1 MATAGESPGN
11 PRDEPDAGAELLDL
25 AVYNEHGATVVAVI
39 GELDML
45 TTPLLESRVI
55 DELAEGPAALVLDL
69 SGVTF
74 LGSSGLAL
82 LVQTR
87 ERATERGIRLRLV
100 AGSQPVNRP
109 LTATGLDSLFD
120 IVDSRDAALEGLT

>member
-1 MATAGESPGN
+1 MATVGESRDD

-45 TTPLLESRVI
+45 TTPLLESRVSA
-55 DELAEGPAALVLDL
+55 ELAEGPAALVLDL
-69 SGVTF
+69 SGVSF

-87 ERATERGIRLRLV
+87 DLATERGIPLRLV
-100 AGSQPVNRP
+100 AESQPVLRP
-109 LTATGLDSLFD
+109 LTATGLDSLFV
-120 IVDSRDAALEGLT
+120 IVGSRDAALDELT